1 MILLLAISFASA
13 QLGPEEKKVGANKVR
28 CQIANMTGP
37 IGVPYVV
44 PDKSDNVSAWD
55 TVERERD
62 NLTAC
67 NDRADLTN
75 LTPVITVSDG
85 ATVSPA
91 SGVVQDFTNPVI
103 YTTTDSYG
111 YSQTY
116 TVTITS
122 VSNSG

>member
-67 NDRADLTN
+67 NDRADLKTIIGYIKVVQENAPPEYKMNESEFAAFDN
-75 LTPVITVSDG
+75 LTRTLQGWTSCKAFFVWK
-85 ATVSPA
+85 
-91 SGVVQDFTNPVI
+91 GVL
-103 YTTTDSYG
+103 
-111 YSQTY
+111 
-116 TVTITS
+116 
-122 VSNSG
+122 